1 MDSKYIQNENVK
13 EGLNPIRTKNIFEN
27 IKSKY
32 ILQKILDKFSK
43 MKLLNII
50 KYNKKAQKRLDLS
63 INDYMNYSLII
74 IEITPS
80 KNKLGKFI
88 NIKNGEESYYK
99 IYFNDR
105 KEEIKRQYLKE
116 TDKVTK
122 ITIKIGYQVKSLSR
136 LFLECK
142 CIESIY
148 LNKLYREN
156 INDISYM
163 FHLCTSLKEINISNS
178 DTNNIINMSNI
189 FNGCISLISL
199 DLSNFNF
206 NKVKNIICSLD
217 VNL

>member
-88 NIKNGEESYYK
+88 NIKNGEEPYYK

-105 KEEIKRQYLKE
+105 KEEIKRQYLNE

-148 LNKLYREN
+148 LNKL
-156 INDISYM
+156 
-163 FHLCTSLKEINISNS
+163 
-178 DTNNIINMSNI
+178 
-189 FNGCISLISL
+189 
-199 DLSNFNF
+199 
-206 NKVKNIICSLD
+206 
-217 VNL
+217 

>member
-43 MKLLNII
+43 RKLLNII

-88 NIKNGEESYYK
+88 NIKNGEEPYYK
-99 IYFNDR
+99 IYFNDK
-105 KEEIKRQYLKE
+105 KEEIKRQYLNE

-148 LNKLYREN
+148 LNKL
-156 INDISYM
+156 
-163 FHLCTSLKEINISNS
+163 
-178 DTNNIINMSNI
+178 
-189 FNGCISLISL
+189 
-199 DLSNFNF
+199 
-206 NKVKNIICSLD
+206 
-217 VNL
+217 